1 MMKQQVY
8 NNMDTTEEKV
18 QGIVKALNLMLPEQ
32 DKAEAVLMT
41 KNWFI
46 IIGTARTKQ
55 VLEDAKKFSEV
66 NSVLT

>member
-1 MMKQQVY
+1 MKQQVY

-18 QGIVKALNLMLPEQ
+18 SGIVDALNLMLPEQ
-32 DKAEAVLMT
+32 DKAEAILMT

-55 VLEDAKKFSEV
+55 ALEEAKSFSKL
-66 NSVLT
+66 SSALT

>member
-1 MMKQQVY
+1 MKQQVY

-18 QGIVKALNLMLPEQ
+18 SGIVDALNLLLPEQ

-46 IIGTARTKQ
+46 IIGTERTKQ
-55 VLEDAKKFSEV
+55 VIEEAKNFSKV
-66 NSVLT
+66 SNALT